1 MREGAVRRA
10 TRLGRGWLAAALL
23 ATPLLVVPPSGAEGT
38 ESYVALGDSFVSG
51 PGILPQQEGGCS
63 RSTRNFPSLVAAGL
77 GATAFT
83 DASCSGAKLSDLWVA
98 QGTNAPQLDQI
109 GPDTTLVTFGTLGGN
124 DLGMVDFAVSCFMG
138 TCSGEPGDARH
149 QAVEDLGD
157 VIRAGI
163 AEVKTRAP
171 QADIVVV
178 GYSHYIPATSC
189 PAVGSIDAAEAT
201 YFQGLIDHLSA
212 VLQAA
217 AIEAGAAFANMNT
230 IPGVAEHTVCAPP
243 EQQWVRAIETYNDGY
258 PLHPSS
264 CGMNAYAQQVMR
276 ALQAHRGQPVD
287 AFVDPCPAPLNEPVD
302 PIGPDRDLDAVVHA
316 EQTTRLRARC
326 TTGRVVLRV
335 RGGEGLVRRAAFR
348 IGDHRIKIDRE
359 APFTVRRPARRLA
372 SHRGKLRARV
382 TVAAGDVRRIH
393 VLQVRRPRC
402 LR

>member
-23 ATPLLVVPPSGAEGT
+23 AAPLLVVPPSGAEGT
-38 ESYVALGDSFVSG
+38 ESYIALGDSFVSG
-51 PGILPQQEGGCS
+51 PGILPQRPGGCS
-63 RSTRNFPSLVAAGL
+63 RSTKNFPSLVAAGL

-83 DASCSGAKLSDLWVA
+83 DASCSGAKLEHLWAA
-98 QGTNAPQLDQI
+98 QGTNPPQLDQI

-124 DLGMVDFAVSCFMG
+124 DLGMVDLAISCFMG

-189 PAVGSIDAAEAT
+189 PAVGSIDATEAT

-217 AIEAGAAFANMNT
+217 ATEAGAAFANMNT

-243 EQQWVRAIETYNDGY
+243 EQQWVRAIATYDDGA
-258 PLHPSS
+258 PLHPST
-264 CGMNAYAQQVMR
+264 CGMNAYAQQVRR

-287 AFVDPCPAPLNEPVD
+287 TFVDPCPAPLNAPVD
-302 PIGPDRDLDAVVHA
+302 SDLDAVLQA
-316 EQTTRLRARC
+316 EQTTRLTARC

-335 RGGEGLVRRAAFR
+335 RGGEGLARRVAFR
-348 IGDHRIKIDRE
+348 IGEHRIKIDRD
-359 APFTVRRPARRLA
+359 APFTARRPARRLA

-382 TVAAGDVRRIH
+382 TVASGDVRRIH